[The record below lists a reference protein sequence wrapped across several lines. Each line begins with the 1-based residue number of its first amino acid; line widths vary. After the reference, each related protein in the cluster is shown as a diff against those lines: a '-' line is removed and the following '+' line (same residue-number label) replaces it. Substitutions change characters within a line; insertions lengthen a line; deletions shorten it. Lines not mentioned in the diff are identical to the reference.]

1 MARYRTLTSFLEA
14 SNEGSFI
21 RRDDVASRVLRAR
34 VWLGM
39 VSPDGGYLPIAHF
52 VSRRRAEVA
61 AWLQGYGARSL
72 GRNGFAHDRRR
83 GLVFELDRVSV
94 NELF

>member
-1 MARYRTLTSFLEA
+1 MTRYKTLGAFLEA

-21 RRDDVASRVLRAR
+21 RREDVAPNVLQMR

-52 VSRRRAEVA
+52 VSRRRDEVA
-61 AWLQGYGARSL
+61 SWLRGCGARSL

-83 GLVFELDRVSV
+83 GLVFELVQVSV
-94 NELF
+94 SELF